1 MAQKFLSAGVFT
13 TEFDQSF
20 LAQGVAGI
28 GAAMV
33 GRTKKGPAMV
43 PTIVRGL
50 DEFVERFG
58 PMDPNMQMPY
68 AAKNYLRNSAA
79 LTVVRVLG
87 HADGLSTVN
96 GFTVGGISAIVNTSS
111 SLGEVG
117 AVVHHSGTVA
127 VVSVTPV
134 AGDVNR
140 FVFAVG
146 SIFAATASFLSS
158 SADYIEKVLNTDP
171 TKYST
176 YGHYLARNIK
186 YQSFTGSSFWNVVP
200 MSGALTSFQRDFEA
214 GVTPYVVSQAIGGL
228 EFDLF
233 RFYSRGHGKAT
244 NDDVKVMIA
253 NVKPSP
259 APIVTPYGTF
269 DVYIR
274 KFDDTDQRPVVL
286 ESFVGCTL
294 DPNSP
299 NYVLRKIGDAL
310 ETFDTA
316 QRKFVKTGTYNA
328 KSKYVRIDL
337 NTAANFPK
345 ESLPWGHRGYT
356 KPKFLHSASITAT
369 PALRDMPLQPNQLDR
384 NGNVDVNVSW
394 GISFLSGGI
403 ADRMVAFPNGAT
415 GTGYVTTDSTFSMKY
430 LTSSYSNGRQ
440 VWNYDTTIAA
450 GNLHTAVYSSASLY
464 KFCMPL
470 AGGFDGWDA
479 RVADPLYLA
488 NNATETDIGV
498 TSTKR
503 AIDTI
508 SNPDAFDMNLLALP
522 GIHNLKITDYA
533 RQLVNDRAD
542 CMYVMDVTGSTV
554 NESIQQ
560 LQGRQLDDNYTAA
573 YYPDLQLND
582 KNNARTVR
590 VAPSVAVMGAM
601 AYSDRVGQ
609 VFFAPAGLNRGG
621 LAQFD
626 IVDVVDRLTF
636 SDRNDLYD
644 NRLNPIA
651 TFPNEGIVVFGQKT
665 MQLRASA
672 LDRINV
678 RRLLIM
684 AKKTISSAAK
694 FLLFEPNSPATWDRF
709 TKQVNP
715 ILEKVRQDQGLVRF
729 KVVMDSST
737 NTDDLIDRN
746 VMTGKIFLQ
755 PTKAAEFIDLGFVIT
770 NAGVSFG
777 E

>member
-28 GAAMV
+28 GAAMI

-58 PMDPNMQMPY
+58 TVDPNFQLPY
-68 AAKNYLRNSAA
+68 AAKNYLKNSGA

-87 HADGLSTVN
+87 HADGLATVN
-96 GFTVGGISAIVNTSS
+96 GYTVGGVSALVDHSAS
-111 SLGEVG
+111 FGKVG
-117 AVVHHSGTVA
+117 AVIHHSGTA
-127 VVSVTPV
+127 SVPTVTAV

-140 FVFAVG
+140 FVITIGALTAV
-146 SIFAATASFLSS
+146 TASFLSS

-176 YGHYLARNIK
+176 YGHYLEMNLK
-186 YQSFTGSSFWNVVP
+186 YTAFTGSAFWNIVAV
-200 MSGALTSFQRDFEA
+200 SGALNSFQRDFEP
-214 GVTPYVVSQAIGGL
+214 GSTPYVKSQQLGGV

-233 RFYSRGHGKAT
+233 RFFSRGHGRAT
-244 NDDVKVMIA
+244 NDEVKVMIA

-259 APIVTPYGTF
+259 APLVTPYGTF
-269 DVYIR
+269 DVYVR
-274 KFDDTDQRPVVL
+274 KFDDTDQRPSVL

-294 DPNSP
+294 DPDSP
-299 NYVLRKIGDAL
+299 NYVLRRIGDAV
-310 ETFDTA
+310 EVFDTT
-316 QRKFVKTGTYNA
+316 QRKFIKTGTFNA
-328 KSKYVRIDL
+328 KSKYVRISM

-356 KPKFLHSASITAT
+356 KLKFLHSASAIAT
-369 PALRDMPLQPNQLDR
+369 PAIQDMPLQPNQLDR
-384 NGNVDVNVSW
+384 NGNVDVNVGW
-394 GISFLSGGI
+394 GISFVSGGI
-403 ADRMVAFPNGAT
+403 ADRMRAIPNSAE
-415 GTGYVTTDSTFSMKY
+415 GTGYVTTDSDFSMKF

-440 VWNYDTTIAA
+440 VWNYDTAIAA
-450 GNLHTAVYSSASLY
+450 SNMHQAVYSSASLY
-464 KFCMPL
+464 KFCLPL
-470 AGGFDGWDA
+470 FGGFDGWDL

-508 SNPDAFDMNLLALP
+508 ANQDAFDMNLLALP

-542 CMYVMDVTGSTV
+542 CMYVMDVTGSSV
-554 NESIQQ
+554 NEAIQQ

-573 YYPDLQLND
+573 YYPDLNLND
-582 KNNARTVR
+582 RANARVVR
-590 VAPSVAVMGAM
+590 VSPSVAVMGAM
-601 AYSDRVGQ
+601 AFSDRVGQ

-621 LAQFD
+621 LGQFD
-626 IVDVVDRLTF
+626 VVDVVDRLTF
-636 SDRNDLYD
+636 QDRNDLYD

-694 FLLFEPNSPATWDRF
+694 YLLFEPNNPQTWERF

-729 KVVMDSST
+729 KVVMDTTT